1 MIRTMPGLRALDDDF
16 NELPEW
22 EAIKSR
28 RSETPVL
35 SEGLIYLDVR
45 RDAGDFE
52 DYPSGFYDVHLN
64 QVIDLSKYNIQSIY
78 EDEPRFIN
86 GYAVLQM
93 KNPEGV
99 PFWGVIKRDG
109 TWAAEPQKGSVRYV
123 YQTADGVLITT
134 CEENTEQWYT
144 YDQTGTKLDEWDR
157 IKFDGSYGYAQDSS
171 SGHRGICEVY
181 NGYTYA
187 SLNSHVAKISSDGSY
202 EYLS

>member
-64 QVIDLSKYNIQSIY
+64 QVIDLSQYNIQSIY

-109 TWAAEPQKGSVRYV
+109 TWAAEPQKVQS
-123 YQTADGVLITT
+123 DM
-134 CEENTEQWYT
+134 YT
-144 YDQTGTKLDEWDR
+144 RQLMVFLLLPAKKIR
-157 IKFDGSYGYAQDSS
+157 S
-171 SGHRGICEVY
+171 SGIHMTKPGRSLMNGIE
-181 NGYTYA
+181 
-187 SLNSHVAKISSDGSY
+187 
-202 EYLS
+202 

>member
-1 MIRTMPGLRALDDDF
+1 
-16 NELPEW
+16 
-22 EAIKSR
+22 
-28 RSETPVL
+28 
-35 SEGLIYLDVR
+35 
-45 RDAGDFE
+45 
-52 DYPSGFYDVHLN
+52 
-64 QVIDLSKYNIQSIY
+64 
-78 EDEPRFIN
+78 
-86 GYAVLQM
+86 M
-93 KNPEGV
+93 KNPGGV
-99 PFWGVIKRDG
+99 PCWGVIKRDG

-134 CEENTEQWYT
+134 CEENIEQWYT

-157 IKFDGSYGYAQDSS
+157 IRFDGSYGYAQDSS